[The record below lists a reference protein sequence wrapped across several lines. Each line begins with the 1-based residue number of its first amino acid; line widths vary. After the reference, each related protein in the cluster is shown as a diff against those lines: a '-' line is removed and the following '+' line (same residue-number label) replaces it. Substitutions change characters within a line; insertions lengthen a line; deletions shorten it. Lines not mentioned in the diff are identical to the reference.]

1 MIVKICVAVIALI
14 LLINMGLKMF
24 FFLLMVVGFIVIVLL
39 GIGGTLNTI
48 APPDPKRGQR

>member
-1 MIVKICVAVIALI
+1 MIVKICVAVMALI
-14 LLINMGLKMF
+14 LFINIGLKLF
-24 FFLLMVVGFIVIVLL
+24 FFLLMAVGFVVIVLL